1 MEIIKDGTITSP
13 KGFTAAGVA
22 CGLKKNGKSDI
33 ALIVSDLPCNA
44 AGVFTKNIVK
54 GHSLML
60 SMKNIKSS
68 PTKAVIVN
76 SGNANACVGEQGDR
90 AALLV
95 TEKAAECLK
104 CKPEEVLFNSTG
116 VIGQPLPT
124 DKVSAGIAELV
135 GRLSPDGGHEA
146 AEAIM
151 TTDLLRKEAAVEVT
165 ISGKPVR
172 IGGIAKGSGM
182 IHPNMATMI
191 GLITTDADL
200 PANLLYKA
208 LKNACDRSFN
218 RITVDGDTSVCD
230 MVVILAGGKSGV
242 TIHEEGSEYN
252 SFLAALEYVC
262 RSLAVMV
269 VRDGEGATKLL
280 EIRVENAGSVD
291 DAHTIASSIARSP
304 LVKTAFFGQ
313 DANWGRI
320 LTAAGYSGVD
330 FDPLRVDIHLGELQ
344 VCHKGT
350 AIKFD
355 EAEALEILKQKEI
368 LVRIDLNYGAFS
380 DRVWTCDFS
389 FDYVKINGSYRT

>member
-1 MEIIKDGTITSP
+1 MQIIKDGTITSP
-13 KGFTAAGVA
+13 KGFTAAGAA
-22 CGLKKNGKSDI
+22 CGLKKNGKSDL

-54 GHSLML
+54 GHSLQL
-60 SMKNIKSS
+60 TMKNIKSS

-90 AALLV
+90 AAHFV
-95 TEKAAECLK
+95 SEKAAELLK

-116 VIGQPLPT
+116 VIGQPLPI
-124 DKVSAGIAELV
+124 DKVSAGITELV

-165 ISGKPVR
+165 IGGKPVR

-200 PANLLYKA
+200 PAELLYKA

-230 MVVILAGGKSGV
+230 MVVILAGGKSGAA
-242 TIHEEGSEYN
+242 IHEEGSDYN
-252 SFLAALEYVC
+252 SFSAALEYVC

-269 VRDGEGATKLL
+269 VRDGEGATKLI
-280 EIRVENAGSVD
+280 EIRVENAGSVE
-291 DAHTIASSIARSP
+291 DAYTVASSIARSP

-320 LTAAGYSGVD
+320 LTAAGYSGID
-330 FDPLRVDIHLGELQ
+330 FDPLRVDIYLGELQ
-344 VCHKGT
+344 VCLKGT